1 MPVQEPSE
9 RLNAALTALLGRP
22 RTVLEV
28 GCASGIHGMVAQRS
42 GARVTGIEGDT
53 ELAARAGRAL
63 DEVLTLDPED
73 RVRVSSVLGQRKFDL
88 VLVPDLLERARDPEG
103 LLDFYAQFVADEGR
117 LLVSL
122 TNRDAWPVRLHADRP
137 EAGYVTS
144 TGSAP
149 RLFSRDEALR
159 VVEHSG
165 LELLEVSLN
174 PMLLRALRLLIN
186 DEFFLTLRHGEG
198 ASSGFR
204 DLTAYE
210 AYVATIRPFEVAL
223 ARLMPRLLA
232 FQHVLVARKK
242 PKPGPLSL
250 TIGMLTMDEEPS
262 VARMIDE
269 VRKHAPDAKILL
281 VDSSL
286 KDQTPVIAE
295 RMGARVLRQLPPRG
309 HGPAMEL
316 LMYEAAQQSDALIY
330 LDCDF
335 TYPPPVIVDIKRILE
350 TGVDVVNAA
359 RVRTR
364 PAAMPLPNYLANKT
378 FVLLAQ
384 LLNGMPVAD
393 LHSGMRGY
401 RSSVIRAFSFDGE
414 GDALPIDTVLWPARS
429 GYHVVEVPIEYQ
441 ERVGASKL
449 RKVSGTVWTFI
460 RLASTLRVGTR
471 RSETYDSWETL
482 DGGKS

>member
-28 GCASGIHGMVAQRS
+28 GCASGIHGMVARHH
-42 GARVTGIEGDT
+42 GAHVTGIEGDT

-73 RVRVSSVLGQRKFDL
+73 RARITSVLGARKFDL

-103 LLDFYAQFVADEGR
+103 LLEFYAQFVADEGR

-122 TNRDAWPVRLHADRP
+122 TNREAWPVRLHADRA
-137 EAGYVTS
+137 EAGYVTA
-144 TGSAP
+144 TGAAP
-149 RLFSRDEALR
+149 RLFSRAEALR
-159 VVEHSG
+159 VVERSG

-174 PMLLRALRLLIN
+174 PMLLRGLRLFVD

-198 ASSGFR
+198 AGSGFR

-210 AYVATIRPFEVAL
+210 AYLATVRPFEVAL
-223 ARLMPRLLA
+223 ARLAPRLLA
-232 FQHVLVARKK
+232 FQHVLVARRK
-242 PKPGPLSL
+242 PRPGPLSL

-269 VRKHAPDAKILL
+269 VRKYAPAAKILL

-316 LMYEAAQQSDALIY
+316 LMYEAAQQSEA
-330 LDCDF
+330 
-335 TYPPPVIVDIKRILE
+335 R
-350 TGVDVVNAA
+350 TG
-359 RVRTR
+359 
-364 PAAMPLPNYLANKT
+364 
-378 FVLLAQ
+378 
-384 LLNGMPVAD
+384 
-393 LHSGMRGY
+393 
-401 RSSVIRAFSFDGE
+401 
-414 GDALPIDTVLWPARS
+414 
-429 GYHVVEVPIEYQ
+429 
-441 ERVGASKL
+441 
-449 RKVSGTVWTFI
+449 
-460 RLASTLRVGTR
+460 
-471 RSETYDSWETL
+471 
-482 DGGKS
+482 

>member
-1 MPVQEPSE
+1 MQEPSE
-9 RLNAALTALLGRP
+9 RQNAALTALLGRP

-28 GCASGIHGMVAQRS
+28 GCGAGIHGMAARHQ
-42 GARVTGIEGDT
+42 GARVVGIEPDAVLS
-53 ELAARAGRAL
+53 ERAARAL
-63 DEVLTLDPED
+63 DEVFTLDPED
-73 RVRVSSVLGQRKFDL
+73 RAGVASALGGRTFDL

-103 LLDFYAQFVADEGR
+103 LLEFYAQFVAEEGR

-122 TNRDAWPVRLHADRP
+122 TNSEAWPVRLHRDRA
-137 EAGYVTS
+137 EAGYVTA

-149 RLFSRDEALR
+149 RLFSREQALQIVQR
-159 VVEHSG
+159 SG

-174 PMLLRALRLLIN
+174 PMLVRSLRLLLA
-186 DEFFLTLRHGEG
+186 DEFFMSLRHGETVG
-198 ASSGFR
+198 SGFR
-204 DLTAYE
+204 DWTAYQ
-210 AYVATIRPFEVAL
+210 AYLAAVRPLEVAL
-223 ARLMPRLLA
+223 ARLAPRLLA
-232 FQHVLVARKK
+232 FQHVLVARK
-242 PKPGPLSL
+242 PPRSGALSL

-262 VARMIDE
+262 VARMIE
-269 VRKHAPDAKILL
+269 QVRKYAPDAQLLL

-286 KDQTPVIAE
+286 KDRTPLIAE
-295 RMGARVLRQLPPRG
+295 SMGARVIRQLPPRG
-309 HGPAMEL
+309 HGPAMER

-335 TYPPPVIVDIKRILE
+335 TYPPPVIVDIRRILE

-364 PAAMPLPNYLANKT
+364 PAAMPLANYLANKS

-401 RSSVIRAFSFDGE
+401 RSSVIRAFAFDGE

-449 RKVSGTVWTFI
+449 RKLSGTIWTFI
-460 RLASTLRVGTR
+460 RLASTLRVGSR
-471 RSETYDSWETL
+471 RSETYDSWATL
-482 DGGKS
+482 QGGES

>member
-1 MPVQEPSE
+1 MPTQEPSE

-28 GCASGIHGMVAQRS
+28 GCGSGIHGMVARRQ

-53 ELAARAGRAL
+53 ELCNRAGRAL
-63 DEVLTLDPED
+63 DEVLALDPED
-73 RVRVSSVLGQRKFDL
+73 RATVERVLGERKFDL
-88 VLVPDLLERARDPEG
+88 VLVPDLLERARDPQG

-122 TNRDAWPVRLHADRP
+122 TNRDAWPVRLHADRA
-137 EAGYVTS
+137 EAGYVTA
-144 TGSAP
+144 TGAPP
-149 RLFSRDEALR
+149 RLFTREEALR
-159 VVEHSG
+159 LLERSG

-174 PMLLRALRLLIN
+174 PMLLRALRLLLA
-186 DEFFLTLRHGEG
+186 DDFFLTLRHGEG
-198 ASSGFR
+198 EGSGFR

-210 AYVATIRPFEVAL
+210 AYLATIRPFEVAL
-223 ARLMPRLLA
+223 ARLAPRLLA

-242 PKPGPLSL
+242 PRPGALSL

-262 VARMIDE
+262 VAAMIDE
-269 VRKHAPDAKILL
+269 IKRYAPEAKILL

-286 KDQTPVIAE
+286 KDNTPVIAE

-316 LMYEAAQQSDALIY
+316 LMYEASRQSDALIY

-335 TYPPPVIVDIKRILE
+335 TYPPPVIVDIRRILE
-350 TGVDVVNAA
+350 SGVDVVNAA

-378 FVLLAQ
+378 FVLLAR

-441 ERVGASKL
+441 ERVGSSKL
-449 RKVSGTVWTFI
+449 RKISGTVWTFV

-471 RSETYDSWETL
+471 RGETYDSWPTIH
-482 DGGKS
+482 GGRP

>member
-1 MPVQEPSE
+1 MPIQEPSD

-28 GCASGIHGMVAQRS
+28 GCASGIHGMVARRT
-42 GARVTGIEGDT
+42 GAHVTGIESDT
-53 ELAARAGRAL
+53 ELAARASRAL

-73 RVRVSSVLGQRKFDL
+73 RARVASVLGTRKFDL
-88 VLVPDLLERARDPEG
+88 VLLPDLLERARDPEG
-103 LLDFYAQFVADEGR
+103 LLEFYAQFVADEGR

-122 TNRDAWPVRLHADRP
+122 TNRDAWPVRLHADRAA
-137 EAGYVTS
+137 AGYVTS
-144 TGSAP
+144 TGAAP
-149 RLFSRDEALR
+149 RLFSREEALR
-159 VVEHSG
+159 IVERSG
-165 LELLEVSLN
+165 LELLEISLN
-174 PMLLRALRLLIN
+174 PMLLRALRLLLD
-186 DEFFLTLRHGEG
+186 DEVFLTVRHGEDSG
-198 ASSGFR
+198 SGFR
-204 DLTAYE
+204 DLTAYR
-210 AYVATIRPFEVAL
+210 AYLAAVRPFEVAL
-223 ARLMPRLLA
+223 ARLAPRLLA

-269 VRKHAPDAKILL
+269 VRKYAPEAQILL

-316 LMYEAAQQSDALIY
+316 LMYEAAQQSEALIY

-350 TGVDVVNAA
+350 SGVDVVNAA

-384 LLNGMPVAD
+384 MLNGMPVAD

-429 GYHVVEVPIEYQ
+429 GYHVVEIPIEYQ

-449 RKVSGTVWTFI
+449 RKVSGTVWTFL
-460 RLASTLRVGTR
+460 RLTSTLRVGAR
-471 RSETYDSWETL
+471 GGATYDSW
-482 DGGKS
+482 DNVGAPKS

>member
-1 MPVQEPSE
+1 M
-9 RLNAALTALLGRP
+9 NAALTALLGRP
-22 RTVLEV
+22 RSVLEV
-28 GCASGIHGMVAQRS
+28 GCASGIHGMVARRN
-42 GARVTGIEGDT
+42 GAHVTGIESDL
-53 ELAARAGRAL
+53 ELAQRAGRAL

-73 RVRVSSVLGQRKFDL
+73 RSRVSAALGQRKFDL

-117 LLVSL
+117 LVVSL

-137 EAGYVTS
+137 EGGYVTS
-144 TGSAP
+144 TGAAP
-149 RLFSRDEALR
+149 RLFSREEALR
-159 VVEHSG
+159 IVQRSG

-174 PMLLRALRLLIN
+174 PMLLRGLRLLVD

-198 ASSGFR
+198 SGSGFR

-210 AYVATIRPFEVAL
+210 AYLATVRPFEVAL
-223 ARLMPRLLA
+223 ARLAPRLLA
-232 FQHVLVARKK
+232 FQNVLVARKK
-242 PKPGPLSL
+242 PRPGKLSL

-269 VRKHAPDAKILL
+269 VRKYAPDAQLLL

-316 LMYEAAQQSDALIY
+316 LMYEAAKQSDALIY

-335 TYPPPVIVDIKRILE
+335 TYPPPVIVDIRRILE
-350 TGVDVVNAA
+350 SGVDVVNAA

-429 GYHVVEVPIEYQ
+429 GYGVVEVPIEYQ

-471 RSETYDSWETL
+471 RGETYDSWPTL
-482 DGGKS
+482 QGRHS

>member
-1 MPVQEPSE
+1 MPHQEPSE
-9 RLNAALTALLGRP
+9 RLNAALAALIGRP
-22 RTVLEV
+22 RGVLDV
-28 GCASGIHGMVAQRS
+28 GCAAGVHGMVARRTGS
-42 GARVTGIEGDT
+42 WVTGIEGNAD
-53 ELAARAGRAL
+53 LAARAGRAL
-63 DEVLTLDPED
+63 DEVFPLDPED
-73 RVRVSSVLGQRKFDL
+73 RAGVAAALGDRKFDL
-88 VLVPDLLERARDPEG
+88 VIAADLFERARDPEG
-103 LLDFYAQFVADEGR
+103 LLEFYAQFVGDEGR

-122 TNRDAWPVRLHADRP
+122 TNREAWPVRLHADRP

-144 TGSAP
+144 TGGSP
-149 RLFSRDEALR
+149 RLFSREEALR
-159 VVEHSG
+159 MVERSG
-165 LELLEVSLN
+165 LELLEVGVN
-174 PMLLRALRLLIN
+174 PMLLRSLRLLG
-186 DEFFLTLRHGEG
+186 DDFFVSARHGEQIG
-198 ASSGFR
+198 TG
-204 DLTAYE
+204 DLSVYQAYL
-210 AYVATIRPFEVAL
+210 AAVRPFEVAV
-223 ARLMPRLLA
+223 ARLLPRLLA
-232 FQHVLVARKK
+232 FQNVLVARKK
-242 PKPGPLSL
+242 PRAGRLSL
-250 TIGMLTMDEEPS
+250 TVGMLTMDEEPS

-269 VRKHAPDAKILL
+269 IRKYAPDAQILC

-316 LMYEAAQQSDALIY
+316 LMYEAAKQSDALIY

-335 TYPPPVIVDIKRILE
+335 TYPPPVIVDILRILE
-350 TGVDVVNAA
+350 SGVDVVNAA

-429 GYHVVEVPIEYQ
+429 GYHVVEIPIDYQ

-471 RSETYDSWETL
+471 RGETYDAWETVA
-482 DGGKS
+482 GGKR

>member
-1 MPVQEPSE
+1 MPVQEPAS

-28 GCASGIHGMVAQRS
+28 GCASGIHGMTARRR
-42 GARVTGIEGDT
+42 GARVTGIEHDA

-63 DEVLTLDPED
+63 DEVLAIDPED
-73 RVRVSSVLGQRKFDL
+73 RARVAAALGERRFDL
-88 VLVPDLLERARDPEG
+88 VLVPELLERARDPKG
-103 LLDFYAQFVADEGR
+103 LLDFYAEFVADEGR
-117 LLVSL
+117 LVVSL
-122 TNRDAWPVRLHADRP
+122 TNRDAWPVRLHADRAS
-137 EAGYVTS
+137 AGYVTA
-144 TGSAP
+144 TGGSP
-149 RLFSRDEALR
+149 RLFSRAEALAAVQR
-159 VVEHSG
+159 SG

-174 PMLLRALRLLIN
+174 PMLLRGLRLLLE
-186 DEFFLTLRHGEG
+186 DDFFLTLRHGESVG
-198 ASSGFR
+198 SGFR
-204 DLTAYE
+204 DMTAYE
-210 AYVATIRPFEVAL
+210 AYLSAVRPFEVAL
-223 ARLMPRLLA
+223 ARLAPRWLA

-250 TIGMLTMDEEPS
+250 TVGMLTMDEEPS

-269 VRKHAPDAKILL
+269 VRRYAPDAKILL

-286 KDQTPVIAE
+286 KDQTPIIAE

-335 TYPPPVIVDIKRILE
+335 TYPPPVLVDIQRILE
-350 TGVDVVNAA
+350 SGADVVNAA
-359 RVRTR
+359 RVRRR

-384 LLNGMPVAD
+384 LLNDMPVSD

-401 RSSVIRAFSFDGE
+401 RSSVIRAFAFDGE

-429 GYHVVEVPIEYQ
+429 GYHVVEIPIEYQ
-441 ERVGASKL
+441 ERIGASKL
-449 RKVSGTVWTFI
+449 RKISGTVWTFI

-471 RSETYDSWETL
+471 GGATYDSWASV
-482 DGGKS
+482 DGRPP

>member
-1 MPVQEPSE
+1 
-9 RLNAALTALLGRP
+9 
-22 RTVLEV
+22 
-28 GCASGIHGMVAQRS
+28 MVARRN
-42 GARVTGIEGDT
+42 GARVTGIESDL
-53 ELAARAGRAL
+53 ELGNRARRAL
-63 DEVLTLDPED
+63 DEVLALDPED
-73 RVRVSSVLGQRKFDL
+73 RSRVASVLGDRKFDL

-103 LLDFYAQFVADEGR
+103 LLDFYAGFVAEEGR

-122 TNRDAWPVRLHADRP
+122 TNRDAWPVRLRADRP
-137 EAGYVTS
+137 EAGYVTT
-144 TGSAP
+144 TGAAP
-149 RLFSRDEALR
+149 RLFSREDALR
-159 VVEHSG
+159 LLERSG

-174 PMLLRALRLLIN
+174 PMLLRALRLLLD
-186 DEFFLTLRHGEG
+186 DEFFLTLRHGEREG
-198 ASSGFR
+198 SGFR

-210 AYVATIRPFEVAL
+210 AYLATVRPFEVAL
-223 ARLMPRLLA
+223 ARLAPRLLA

-242 PKPGPLSL
+242 PRPGALSL
-250 TIGMLTMDEEPS
+250 TVGMLTMDEEPS

-269 VRKHAPDAKILL
+269 VRKYAPDAKLLL

-316 LMYEAAQQSDALIY
+316 LMQEASRESDALIY

-335 TYPPPVIVDIKRILE
+335 TYPPPVIVDIRRILE

-401 RSSVIRAFSFDGE
+401 RSSVIRAFAFDGE

-449 RKVSGTVWTFI
+449 RKISGTVWTFI

-471 RSETYDSWETL
+471 RHETYDSWPTL
-482 DGGKS
+482 QGGRS

>member
-1 MPVQEPSE
+1 MPLQEPSE
-9 RLNAALTALLGRP
+9 RLNAALAALIGRP
-22 RTVLEV
+22 RGVLDV
-28 GCASGIHGMVAQRS
+28 GCAAGIHGMVARRT
-42 GARVTGIEGDT
+42 GAWVTGIEGDP
-53 ELAARAGRAL
+53 ELAGRAGRAL
-63 DEVLTLDPED
+63 DEVFTLDPED
-73 RVRVSSVLGQRKFDL
+73 RASVALALGDRKFDL
-88 VLVPDLLERARDPEG
+88 VIAADLLERARDPQG
-103 LLDFYAQFVADEGR
+103 LLEFYSQFVGDEGR

-144 TGSAP
+144 TGGSP
-149 RLFSRDEALR
+149 RLFSREEALAM
-159 VVEHSG
+159 VERSG
-165 LELLEVSLN
+165 LELLEVSVN
-174 PMLLRALRLLIN
+174 PMLLRSLRLLLG
-186 DEFFLTLRHGEG
+186 DEFFVSLRHGEQVG
-198 ASSGFR
+198 SG
-204 DLTAYE
+204 DLMAYQ
-210 AYVATIRPFEVAL
+210 AYLAAIRPFEVAV
-223 ARLMPRLLA
+223 ARLLPRLLA
-232 FQHVLVARKK
+232 FQNVLVARKK
-242 PKPGPLSL
+242 PRPGKLSL

-269 VRKHAPDAKILL
+269 VRRYAPDAQILL
-281 VDSSL
+281 VDSSM

-316 LMYEAAQQSDALIY
+316 LMYEAAKQSDALIY

-335 TYPPPVIVDIKRILE
+335 TYPPPVIVDIQRILE
-350 TGVDVVNAA
+350 SGVDVVNAA

-384 LLNGMPVAD
+384 LLNGMPIAD

-401 RSSVIRAFSFDGE
+401 RSSVIRSFSFDGE

-429 GYHVVEVPIEYQ
+429 GYHVVEIPIEYQ

-460 RLASTLRVGTR
+460 RLASTLRVGSR
-471 RSETYDSWETL
+471 RHETYDSWETAK
-482 DGGKS
+482 GAKQ